1 MGEEQDTSALREQQR
16 TAYQLTE
23 TQFARFHELLSMP
36 AAAWPEALQRR
47 VLIAIELEGLTREA
61 VEWAV
66 ADYVRREVP
75 TGKAPR

>member
-1 MGEEQDTSALREQQR
+1 MGEEQDTPALREQQR

-23 TQFARFHELLSMP
+23 AQHARFRVLLSMP

-47 VLIAIELEGLTREA
+47 VLIAIELEGLTRET

-75 TGKAPR
+75 KGKDPR

>member
-1 MGEEQDTSALREQQR
+1 MGEEQDTPALREQQR
-16 TAYQLTE
+16 TEYQLTE
-23 TQFARFHELLSMP
+23 AQHARFRVLLSMP

-75 TGKAPR
+75 KGKDPR